1 MRDPQAPPTILIV
14 EDEAK
19 LASLL
24 TDYLRSANFD
34 ARWLA
39 DGRDVAPVMKTHAP
53 DLILLDLMLP
63 GRDGIAVCRELRE
76 FTDTPV
82 IMVTGRVNEIDRL
95 LGLELGADDYI
106 CKPFSPREL
115 VARVNAVLRRSRS
128 TEATAHRMRLV
139 IDRQT
144 YRASWDGEPLALTP
158 AEFRLLEALAQ
169 HPNKVWSRDQLLDC
183 LYTDHRVVA
192 DQQIVRCDLDR
203 IRRLARN
210 ANRRSRAREC
220 PASGRDQRRC
230 IAAKHGQC
238 EIDDLADVTRS
249 AVHDNTGTATSLQR
263 ERHETA
269 DGGT

>member
-39 DGRDVAPVMKTHAP
+39 DGRDVAPVVKTHAP

-82 IMVTGRVNEIDRL
+82 IMVTGRVDEIDRL

-115 VARVNAVLRRSRS
+115 VARVNAVLRRSAPIS
-128 TEATAHRMRLV
+128 
-139 IDRQT
+139 
-144 YRASWDGEPLALTP
+144 
-158 AEFRLLEALAQ
+158 
-169 HPNKVWSRDQLLDC
+169 
-183 LYTDHRVVA
+183 
-192 DQQIVRCDLDR
+192 
-203 IRRLARN
+203 
-210 ANRRSRAREC
+210 
-220 PASGRDQRRC
+220 
-230 IAAKHGQC
+230 
-238 EIDDLADVTRS
+238 TRS
-249 AVHDNTGTATSLQR
+249 PRRRPSR
-263 ERHETA
+263 
-269 DGGT
+269 